1 VDICVT
7 GRRVPA
13 DEALRIGLVNSVVPN
28 DGLDQAVDE
37 LVAAVSKPVAGAMR
51 ETLALL
57 ANAADGATLDDQRKL
72 EREAQLRR
80 FAELKAMFAG

>member
-1 VDICVT
+1 
-7 GRRVPA
+7 
-13 DEALRIGLVNSVVPN
+13 
-28 DGLDQAVDE
+28 
-37 LVAAVSKPVAGAMR
+37 MR